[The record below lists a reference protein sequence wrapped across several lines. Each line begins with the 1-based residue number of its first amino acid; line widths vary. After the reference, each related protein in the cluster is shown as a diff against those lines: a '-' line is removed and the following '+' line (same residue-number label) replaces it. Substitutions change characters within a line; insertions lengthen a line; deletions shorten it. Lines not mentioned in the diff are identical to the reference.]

1 MADERPPAPILDA
14 EAQRYVYDDFD
25 PVFARL
31 SLQRVG
37 LDYYPESFN
46 VIARYESDKLR
57 VSAIRDRG
65 RWELNIASPSD
76 GEGRELES
84 ILDFLDSQGIG
95 YRRGAASLAR
105 RIEANFE
112 ILCDLFSP
120 AKYSSFQAQFDL
132 FLKSRFLKSYET
144 GLRTYAKKMW
154 PRDERR
160 QDDYV
165 NEALSRISNSERKG
179 STNERC

>member
-1 MADERPPAPILDA
+1 MNGPPAPILDA

-31 SLQRVG
+31 SLQRVS

-46 VIARYESDKLR
+46 VVARYESHKLR

-65 RWELNIASPSD
+65 RWELNIAAPSD
-76 GEGRELES
+76 GEGQELES

-120 AKYSSFQAQFDL
+120 AKYSSF
-132 FLKSRFLKSYET
+132 
-144 GLRTYAKKMW
+144 
-154 PRDERR
+154 
-160 QDDYV
+160 
-165 NEALSRISNSERKG
+165 
-179 STNERC
+179 